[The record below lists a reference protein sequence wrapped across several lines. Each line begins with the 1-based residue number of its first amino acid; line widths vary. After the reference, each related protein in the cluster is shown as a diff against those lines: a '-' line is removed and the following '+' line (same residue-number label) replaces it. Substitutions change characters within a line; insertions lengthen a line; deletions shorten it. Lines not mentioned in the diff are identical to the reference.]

1 MKTPEKIKNG
11 LDVCATLDGDCEKCP
26 YGGRTIFCADR
37 LRKDALTYIQQLE
50 ANYQQVSKA
59 LCGKENATLDEVLQ
73 AVRQV
78 KAELE
83 TVKRERDAAV
93 TMLESINTCDTC
105 INKVEAETTY
115 ISNDCFLY
123 INMIKHKFR
132 GVCPENTEVQ
142 DDD

>member
-1 MKTPEKIKNG
+1 MMKTPDTHETLLALSAQLKNG
-11 LDVCATLDGDCEKCP
+11 LEKGLATPNGKVIESINKL
-26 YGGRTIFCADR
+26 A
-37 LRKDALTYIQQLE
+37 

-73 AVRQV
+73 AVSQV

-93 TMLESINTCDTC
+93 KDMEWMMLVLCHNGCFICKNRHTDKCFWERQHRC
-105 INKVEAETTY
+105 EA
-115 ISNDCFLY
+115 
-123 INMIKHKFR
+123 KWR

-142 DDD
+142 E